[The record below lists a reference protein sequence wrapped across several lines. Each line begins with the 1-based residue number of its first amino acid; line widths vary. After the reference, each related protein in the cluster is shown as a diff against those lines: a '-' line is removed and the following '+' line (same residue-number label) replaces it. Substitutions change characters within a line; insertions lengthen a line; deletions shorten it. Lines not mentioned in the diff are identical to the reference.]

1 VSVNRLGRVAA
12 RRQFRLRLTL
22 IYTGMF
28 IVAGVLLLAITIGL
42 QTRSNPQVSTKQVT
56 TEENIRFKAMCS
68 KAVSNKLTASS
79 TIAKCKAGFNE
90 AAAAAAASQ
99 RQADRHNLYLYS
111 LLALGVMALVS
122 AILGWL
128 IAGRALRPVHSVTA
142 AARRASEANLTERI
156 GLTGPPDELK
166 ELADTFDAMLER
178 LDAAFSSQRRF
189 VANASHELRT
199 PLTLMQ
205 TSIDVTLAKPD
216 RTPAQLEQMAAD
228 VRQAATRAEKLI
240 EALLTLARSDAGIGQ
255 SEAVDL
261 AIIAEDALDAAAPV
275 IHSRQLRLDTE
286 LGEAHAAGDPVLIER
301 MTANLVDNAARHNVP
316 SGWIRVSTG
325 VRGDRVFVD
334 VSNSGAHVPDTLV
347 PDLFEPFRRLAERTA
362 DANGLG
368 LGLSIARSVAIA
380 HRGVITARSRPD
392 GGLDVRVMLPLSPAG
407 RALAGTLGD
416 PMAK

>member
-1 VSVNRLGRVAA
+1 VSLTWFGRVAA
-12 RRQFRLRLTL
+12 RRRFRLRLTL
-22 IYTGMF
+22 IYTAMF
-28 IVAGVLLLAITIGL
+28 VVAGVLLVAITIGL
-42 QTRSNPQVSTKQVT
+42 QTRTDAPFSAKRITAV
-56 TEENIRFKAMCS
+56 ENAHFKAMCS
-68 KAVSNKLTASS
+68 RALTNRKSAASS
-79 TIAKCKAGFNE
+79 TTIRKCKAEFNE

-178 LDAAFSSQRRF
+178 LDSAFSSQRRF

-216 RTPAQLEQMAAD
+216 RTPEQLEQMAAD
-228 VRQAATRAEKLI
+228 VRLAASRAEKLI
-240 EALLTLARSDAGIGQ
+240 EALLTLARSDAGIRH
-255 SEAVDL
+255 SESVDL

-275 IHSRQLRLDTE
+275 IRSRQLRLDTDLVE
-286 LGEAHAAGDPVLIER
+286 VTSAGDPVLIER
-301 MTANLVDNAARHNVP
+301 MMANLVDNAARHNVP
-316 SGWIRVSTG
+316 GGWIRVSTG
-325 VRGDRVFVD
+325 VRGDRAFVD
-334 VSNSGAHVPDTLV
+334 VSNGGAHVPEALV
-347 PDLFEPFRRLAERTA
+347 ADLFEPFRRLAERTT

-368 LGLSIARSVAIA
+368 LGLSIARSVAVA
-380 HRGVITARSRPD
+380 HSGVINACSRPE
-392 GGLDVRVMLPLSPAG
+392 GGLDVSVVLPLRQASLPAPQM
-407 RALAGTLGD
+407 T
-416 PMAK
+416 